1 MVQRLLLSLRQNL
14 GFGLVFLVV
23 YIGARLPLVAQS
35 SWLLVMVG
43 VLGFSWLVMW
53 GLYVPSSLVRRRDYR
68 PVDKRKANV
77 LATVFTVGI
86 LFMVLSGYF
95 NQLFMPMLFIFWVVS
110 GAFES
115 SLPRYRWQKTTQ

>member
-1 MVQRLLLSLRQNL
+1 MVY
-14 GFGLVFLVV
+14 V
-23 YIGARLPLVAQS
+23 GARLPHVAQS

-53 GLYVPSSLVRRRDYR
+53 GLYEPSSLVRRREYR
-68 PVDKRKANV
+68 PMDKRKANV

-86 LFMVLSGYF
+86 LIMVFSGRF
-95 NQLFMPMLFIFWVVS
+95 NQLFMPLLFIFWVVS

-115 SLPRYRWQKTTQ
+115 SLPRYRWQKETQ